1 MSASPSEATPVVAA
15 LLVNGAAAVNILKPN
30 GACKAFA
37 YYASQVH
44 LPYIRTQLQA
54 MERTDL
60 VSDKYVS
67 DGLEST
73 TRSSR
78 GQGVRRRVEPDV
90 KLPGDWNSFLRVD
103 NNKTEL
109 FKYLAE
115 QTITIQDEGKE
126 VLSTCHCPVTVLFRP
141 TRKRTWLTF
150 LLVDMKRQIRGFYC
164 MYLMLGRKVM
174 LRTVDTD
181 IVVLALSF
189 PVDWTWRHSGLLL
202 VLRRHSATLPSMR
215 LL

>member
-1 MSASPSEATPVVAA
+1 MRISCPPPISCFSNLRSVQRSDLLKILEKVPASPNEATPVVAA

-54 MERTDL
+54 METTDL
-60 VSDKYVS
+60 VWDKYVS

-126 VLSTCHCPVTVLFRP
+126 VLSTCHCPVTVLFHMAHGSHFS
-141 TRKRTWLTF
+141 L
-150 LLVDMKRQIRGFYC
+150 
-164 MYLMLGRKVM
+164 
-174 LRTVDTD
+174 
-181 IVVLALSF
+181 
-189 PVDWTWRHSGLLL
+189 
-202 VLRRHSATLPSMR
+202 
-215 LL
+215 